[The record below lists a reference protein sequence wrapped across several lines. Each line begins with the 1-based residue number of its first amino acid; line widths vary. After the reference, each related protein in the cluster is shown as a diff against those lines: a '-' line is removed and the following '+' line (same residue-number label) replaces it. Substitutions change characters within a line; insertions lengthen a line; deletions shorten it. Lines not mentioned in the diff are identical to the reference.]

1 MISAGAVESRCSSP
15 AETAATLRI
24 ADRQTVPALATAPK
38 LSRQDRAT
46 GLHPAPVPAAIAV
59 RVNRPAQRSRHPQP
73 VRAAAA
79 KLNRPR
85 QGIGLHP
92 ARAVRGVTP
101 PSETWGPA
109 EPPAANLTA
118 DERASVAVALDVL
131 LPVAAA
137 AAWEE
142 EDLEADAAAAG
153 AAADG
158 GPT

>member
-15 AETAATLRI
+15 AETAATLLRI
-24 ADRQTVPALATAPK
+24 ADRQTVQPLAIAPK
-38 LSRQDRAT
+38 ASRRAPETRPSRQDRAT

-109 EPPAANLTA
+109 EPPASNLSA
-118 DERASVAVALDVL
+118 
-131 LPVAAA
+131 
-137 AAWEE
+137 
-142 EDLEADAAAAG
+142 EDRKSTRLNSSHLGISYA
-153 AAADG
+153 
-158 GPT
+158 